1 MFLRFYG
8 RSIEY
13 FGISSLYIPKY
24 TSRKSSLFKISK
36 KWYGWNMVVN
46 MGKTKTERRVR
57 MVCVRPDQL
66 VMSIVVV
73 YSSSFLRAWYYF
85 NLFYS
90 MQCNILWRDLYLS
103 SHPIENETNIFFFN
117 VLQRCSSIER
127 RMGVNSFSKKKNK
140 KTTATTTTLH

>member
-1 MFLRFYG
+1 M
-8 RSIEY
+8 
-13 FGISSLYIPKY
+13 
-24 TSRKSSLFKISK
+24 
-36 KWYGWNMVVN
+36 GWNMVVN
-46 MGKTKTERRVR
+46 MGKTKRVR

-127 RMGVNSFSKKKNK
+127 RMGVNSFSKKKK
-140 KTTATTTTLH
+140 KNYCYYYYSALTSQFIIAAAGPLWFMHLYDCWQLAVQR